1 MIVLTSFGTPGGQ
14 PDGDPSVCRRPGS
27 TPSTSVRRA
36 TAPVSLSR
44 EESAELEA
52 LAQLLPPHNRHLNND
67 PCLILQ
73 AAAQYIDQLRTTI
86 AARVRN
92 RTLPAG
98 SIVLNNNTEE
108 QSAPDNRPFTL
119 SAASGSAHL
128 VECK

>member
-1 MIVLTSFGTPGGQ
+1 MTVTKRNFSKRYIE
-14 PDGDPSVCRRPGS
+14 PSTFKKMPVCRRPGS

-92 RTLPAG
+92 RTLPADAISKIFQLQG
-98 SIVLNNNTEE
+98 VVRANKRKNKSK
-108 QSAPDNRPFTL
+108 QS
-119 SAASGSAHL
+119 
-128 VECK
+128 